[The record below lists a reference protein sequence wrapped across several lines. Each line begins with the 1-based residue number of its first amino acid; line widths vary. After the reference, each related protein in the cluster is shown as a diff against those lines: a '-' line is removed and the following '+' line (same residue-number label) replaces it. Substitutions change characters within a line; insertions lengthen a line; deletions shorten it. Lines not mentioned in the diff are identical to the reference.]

1 MSEVGQGRA
10 AGPGRPA
17 RAICAPIPERES
29 GGLQRTLNFHPMTAR
44 LYYTDAYLTTFD
56 ATVTAR
62 ADAGRRIYLD
72 RTAFYPTSGGQPF
85 DTGRLGG
92 VAVVDV
98 IDEGDRIA
106 HVVESPVAGD
116 RIAGAIDWARRFDH
130 MQQHTGQH
138 LLSAVIAEHFGHA
151 TVGVH
156 FGRESATLD
165 LDTPGFGHAEIV
177 DAEARAN
184 AVVTENRPVEVSFEE
199 AAAVA
204 GLRKAS
210 DREGTL
216 RIVTIRDLDRSACGG
231 THVHATGEIGAIAI
245 RKVERVKQHV
255 RLEFLCGLRAVSRTR
270 ADADLLSALA
280 TSHSATAEELPALLA
295 AQRAELKAGAAA
307 RRELEEA
314 VAGYRARELHAAIP
328 PDARGRRVALVREP
342 AGPVERVR
350 AVALAYAGLAGGVL
364 IAVVGEPPAVLLAT
378 AADTGLDA
386 GRILKPALE
395 ASGGRGGGNVRMAQ
409 GSVREVAALEG
420 VVEAVLRAVSAA
432 AYSPPGA
439 LGPPI

>member
-1 MSEVGQGRA
+1 
-10 AGPGRPA
+10 
-17 RAICAPIPERES
+17 
-29 GGLQRTLNFHPMTAR
+29 MTDR

-56 ATVTAR
+56 AAVVAR
-62 ADAGRRIYLD
+62 SDDARRVYLD

-106 HVVESPVAGD
+106 HVVEAPVAGD
-116 RIAGAIDWARRFDH
+116 RLAGVIDWARRFDH

-165 LDTPGFGHAEIV
+165 LDTAGIGHAEIV
-177 DAEARAN
+177 EAEARAN

-199 AAAVA
+199 AAAAA
-204 GLRKAS
+204 GLRKVS

-216 RIVTIRDLDRSACGG
+216 RIVTIQGVDRSACGG
-231 THVHATGEIGAIAI
+231 THVRATGEIGAIAI

-255 RLEFLCGLRAVSRTR
+255 RLEFLCGLRAVRRAR
-270 ADADLLSALA
+270 ADADLLSAIA
-280 TSHSATAEELPALLA
+280 ASYSAGAEELPTLLE
-295 AQRAELKAGAAA
+295 AQRLELKAGAAA

-314 VAGYRARELHAAIP
+314 VAGYRARELHASIL
-328 PDARGRRVALVREP
+328 PDARGRRVAVVREA
-342 AGPVERVR
+342 AGPVDRLR
-350 AVALAYAGLAGGVL
+350 ALALAYAGLGGAVL
-364 IAVVGEPPAVLLAT
+364 IGAVAEPPGILLAT
-378 AADTGLDA
+378 AEDTGLDA
-386 GRILKPALE
+386 GCVLKPVLE
-395 ASGGRGGGNVRMAQ
+395 ANGGRGGGNARMAQ
-409 GSVREVAALEG
+409 GSVRDVVSLEG
-420 VVEAVLRAVSAA
+420 AVEAVRRELSAA
-432 AYSPPGA
+432 SA
-439 LGPPI
+439 